1 MHLTS
6 IGILLIPLNAA
17 VFLLWPSKLEQFLI
31 FMVVFQAASVLNLG
45 GGFAFGLSPYFFTA
59 SLLALRIGLRWS
71 RGGVRFQRG
80 EFAQK
85 HLQIAAVFIGW
96 CVVSAFLLPVL
107 FDGIP
112 VDSPRAGAESV
123 FYYALPLRWSF
134 SNAGQ
139 AGYMLLNFFA
149 LLALVTSCIDG
160 SVQRLTEAFSY
171 SGLIVLVVGFYQL
184 LSFHVG
190 VPFPSSFFNSNLA
203 WAQNYN
209 QMIGSGWHRVSATFV
224 EPSVAGGFLSGWLL
238 FEFILA
244 NWGTSQRARHWVFAV
259 LGCVLSLATTSSAAY
274 LTIGLMLVFMMVRLT
289 FEAVA
294 RNRILIRLGRT
305 VLAMVIAS
313 AVFLFLGHDPHL
325 LDAVL
330 WHKSTSSS
338 AVVRFA
344 TVWRAIGVVQ
354 DTDGL
359 GAGLGS
365 NRAFGTLAYI
375 ASNLGVFGLLAFFY
389 LVVHLFVGVVR
400 GLRLTSTGATERVVL
415 VASAMA
421 LVAHLLG
428 SSVAGAEISDPI
440 LWVLW
445 GLVLASV
452 RVVSLVNM
460 AETAPLYEPLGSM
473 F

>member
-1 MHLTS
+1 MHPTS

-17 VFLLWPSKLEQFLI
+17 VFLFWPSKLEQFLI

-59 SLLALRIGLRWS
+59 SLVAFRIGLKWH
-71 RGGVRFQRG
+71 RGRIRFERG
-80 EFAQK
+80 EFAQN

-96 CVVSAFLLPVL
+96 CVISAFILPVL
-107 FDGIP
+107 FAGIP

-123 FYYALPLRWSF
+123 FYLALPLRWSF

-139 AGYMLLNFFA
+139 AGYMLLNFFT
-149 LLALVTSCIDG
+149 LLALVNSCVDG
-160 SVQRLTEAFSY
+160 SVRPLTEAFSY

-184 LSFHVG
+184 LSFHSG
-190 VPFPSSFFNSNLA
+190 VPFPTSFFNSNVA

-224 EPSVAGGFLSGWLL
+224 EPSAAGGFLSGWLL
-238 FEFILA
+238 FEFIMA
-244 NWGTSQRARHWVFAV
+244 NWSSTERARHWVFAL
-259 LGCVLSLATTSSAAY
+259 LGCVMSLATTSSAAY
-274 LTIGLMLVFMMVRLT
+274 LTIGLMLVFMVARLT
-289 FEAVA
+289 FEVVA
-294 RNRILIRLGRT
+294 RNRILIRMGKT
-305 VLAMVIAS
+305 VLAMVLAS

-344 TVWRAIGVVQ
+344 TVWRALGVVQ
-354 DTDGL
+354 DTYGL

-365 NRAFGTLAYI
+365 NRAFGTVAYVG
-375 ASNLGVFGLLAFFY
+375 SNLGLFGLFMFFY
-389 LVVHLFVGVVR
+389 LMVHLFLGVVR
-400 GLRLTSTGATERVVL
+400 GLRITSTSPDDRVVL
-415 VASAMA
+415 IACAVA

-428 SSVAGAEISDPI
+428 SAVAGAEISDPV

-445 GLVLASV
+445 ALVLASV
-452 RVVSLVNM
+452 RVPSLVTTG
-460 AETAPLYEPLGSM
+460 EIVLLTEPLGSM